1 LNAPNLVSRWLSSI
15 AAITI
20 NAAMQAV
27 GLLIFARSLG
37 PSEYGIIVAAIAVAA
52 IAAEFVGFGAGDLL
66 IREVS
71 RNPAA
76 HRSAFGRAMR
86 LVGISFV
93 PVALLAALIAAAWF
107 RTAASYWVLLIL
119 VGSEIISAR
128 LVFMTEQIAIAH
140 HKTHAA
146 NANRIFATAVRF
158 GIICVAVL
166 LVGVSTAAQWA
177 PFAALSAGLC
187 GIGCLAITARRFGG
201 PDLRAPF
208 GSDFHIGVLFTLM
221 QVVRAAQFSIDKF
234 AVGWI
239 APGSTVGTFGVASR
253 ISQLGMLPAIAV
265 TRITYPMF
273 FAEGATG
280 LPAALHLAKRVCP
293 PILGIA
299 LVSTA
304 GIGAVAFALPYLL
317 GPAYEPAKPF
327 LLMMAL
333 LPLAAGLQNLG
344 GDVLSG
350 ADFQLQRLMAGI
362 AGLALTIATTA
373 FGGVT
378 FGIVGAIVGYMI
390 GQFVLALS
398 NWLMIAGLQQS
409 RGRDASPT
417 AP

>member
-1 LNAPNLVSRWLSSI
+1 
-15 AAITI
+15 
-20 NAAMQAV
+20 
-27 GLLIFARSLG
+27 
-37 PSEYGIIVAAIAVAA
+37 
-52 IAAEFVGFGAGDLL
+52 
-66 IREVS
+66 
-71 RNPAA
+71 
-76 HRSAFGRAMR
+76 
-86 LVGISFV
+86 
-93 PVALLAALIAAAWF
+93 
-107 RTAASYWVLLIL
+107 
-119 VGSEIISAR
+119 
-128 LVFMTEQIAIAH
+128 MTEQIAIAH

-166 LVGVSTAAQWA
+166 LVGVSTAAGWA

-187 GIGCLAITARRFGG
+187 GVGSLAITARRFGG

-208 GSDFHIGVLFTLM
+208 GSDFHVGIMFTLM
-221 QVVRAAQFSIDKF
+221 QIVRAIQFSIDKF

-253 ISQLGMLPAIAV
+253 ISQLGMLPAVAV

-280 LPAALHLAKRVCP
+280 LPAALRLAKRVCP
-293 PILGIA
+293 AILGIG

-304 GIGAVAFALPYLL
+304 GVALIAYILPHLL

-350 ADFQLQRLMAGI
+350 ADLQMQRLIAGI
-362 AGLALTIATTA
+362 AGLALSIATTVV
-373 FGGVT
+373 GGLAY
-378 FGIVGAIVGYMI
+378 GLLGAIVGYMV
-390 GQFVLALS
+390 GQFGLALL
-398 NWLMIAGLQQS
+398 NGLMIAGL
-409 RGRDASPT
+409 RHYGARDASQS
-417 AP
+417 AS